1 LVDQLV
7 EVTTRF
13 ADFEQIPVPPNWGG
27 YRIAPDEV
35 EFWQGR
41 EDRLHNRIRVIGGRV
56 ERLQP

>member
-1 LVDQLV
+1 MTPPGRGDD
-7 EVTTRF
+7 
-13 ADFEQIPVPPNWGG
+13 ASAGSEQVPVPPNWGG

-41 EDRLHNRIRVIGGRV
+41 EDRLHNRIRVVGGRV